1 MKKLFFIGLLALSL
15 SSFSQESDFSWIA
28 GRWVGPGFGGVF
40 EEVWSEP
47 DINGDVMGMF
57 RYADSAGAVQFYEFW
72 VLDETGM
79 KLRHFNPDF
88 TAWEEKGEF
97 IDFTMIS
104 TSENKITFKG
114 LTYELVAEDELEIQ
128 LKMKRGDKV
137 TTEVFNLKR
146 LSP

>member
-1 MKKLFFIGLLALSL
+1 MKKLLFTGLMVISL
-15 SSFSQESDFSWIA
+15 SAIGQNDDFSWIT
-28 GRWVGPGFGGVF
+28 GRWVGPGFGGMF

-47 DINGDVMGMF
+47 DVNGDVMGMF

-79 KLRHFNPDF
+79 KLRHFNPNF
-88 TAWEEKGEF
+88 TAWEEKTEF
-97 IDFTMIS
+97 IDFTMVS
-104 TSENKITFKG
+104 TSDKKITLKG
-114 LTYELVAEDELEIQ
+114 LTYELVAEDQLEIQ

-146 LSP
+146 LSE